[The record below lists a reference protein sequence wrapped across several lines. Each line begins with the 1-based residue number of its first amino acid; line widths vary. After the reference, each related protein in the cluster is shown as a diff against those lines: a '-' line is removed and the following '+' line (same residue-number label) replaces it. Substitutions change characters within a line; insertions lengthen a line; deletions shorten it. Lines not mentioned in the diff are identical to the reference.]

1 MQDGPRRAALR
12 HTAARDDPPAADG
25 SGSGA
30 VAAMT
35 DAELIAASQ
44 RQHELFALI
53 YDRHAPALYRYAA
66 RRLGADAAEDVVSE
80 TMLAAFRRRRRYDTS
95 RSDARPWLF
104 GILTREISQRRR
116 VERSR
121 YRALGRLDRSAG
133 LENEAADKVVA
144 AVTAQAVRAPLM
156 AALARL
162 AKRDRE
168 VLLLAAWADLS
179 YKEIADALDIPIGT
193 VGSRLNRARRKVRAA
208 VPGLDTT
215 SHAGEQQ

>member
-1 MQDGPRRAALR
+1 MQDRPRRAAQQR
-12 HTAARDDPPAADG
+12 DAASDEPSAADG
-25 SGSGA
+25 GGSGA
-30 VAAMT
+30 VAALT

-44 RQHELFALI
+44 GHHELFAVI

-121 YRALGRLDRSAG
+121 YRALSRLDRSAG
-133 LENEAADKVVA
+133 VEQEAADEVAA
-144 AVTAQAVRAPLM
+144 AVTAQAVRAPLK

-179 YKEIADALDIPIGT
+179 YQEIADALDIPIGT
-193 VGSRLNRARRKVRAA
+193 VGSRLNRARRRVRAA
-208 VPGLDTT
+208 VPGLDITA
-215 SHAGEQQ
+215 HGEERQ

>member
-1 MQDGPRRAALR
+1 MQDRPRRVALRRAA
-12 HTAARDDPPAADG
+12 ASGDPPAADG
-25 SGSGA
+25 GESGA
-30 VAAMT
+30 VAMA
-35 DAELIAASQ
+35 DAELIAASEQ
-44 RQHELFALI
+44 QHELFAVI

-80 TMLAAFRRRRRYDTS
+80 TMLAAFRRRHRYDTS

-133 LENEAADKVVA
+133 VEQEAADAIAA
-144 AVTAQAVRAPLM
+144 AVTAQAVRVPLL

-168 VLLLAAWADLS
+168 VLLLVAWADLS
-179 YKEIADALDIPIGT
+179 YQEIADALHIPIGT
-193 VGSRLNRARRKVRAA
+193 VGSRLSRARRKVRAA
-208 VPGLDTT
+208 VPGLDIT